1 MKALA
6 WGTAVAAAL
15 VAAVTSYWFWFNA
28 PVPSEPPPAAAA
40 VVSSTTSDRSRVD
53 LAVSSL
59 KARQYR
65 EALNY
70 ARDALRQFPN
80 DAEAQ
85 RVRDEAAAAI
95 ARFDESIARG
105 HRLLGAGN
113 LDGASAALQAARDID
128 PNAPAVATLQDEIV
142 SQYKVLA
149 RPRPEAPR
157 AAAPPARDAGAERT
171 APTPP
176 APEPSRPAATV
187 AAASPPPAEPAPTE
201 VKPPAPPANET
212 TSAAPAPPP
221 ATSTVDAA
229 PPPKPVEPAPP
240 AAAAPPP
247 APAVDTKP
255 PAVESDDVQITRVI
269 EGWARAIEDKDLA
282 AYRALKPNMTAAE
295 QRRIEE
301 GFRAV
306 SSQRVTVTI
315 LGIEKRGAQAVV
327 RLRRHDAIVV
337 DGRQRAQDSQQTIT
351 VVRAGSNWVI
361 RDIGR

>member
-1 MKALA
+1 MGAGLGAEVLPAAAAKSKRRGVKALV
-6 WGTAVAAAL
+6 WGTAVAAAS
-15 VAAVTSYWFWFNA
+15 VAAVTSYWFWFNT

-128 PNAPAVATLQDEIV
+128 PGAPAVATLQEEIV

-157 AAAPPARDAGAERT
+157 APAPPARDAGAERT

-187 AAASPPPAEPAPTE
+187 AAAPPPAEPAPTE
-201 VKPPAPPANET
+201 VKPAAPPANQT
-212 TSAAPAPPP
+212 TSAAAALPP

-229 PPPKPVEPAPP
+229 ALPPKPVEPAPP
-240 AAAAPPP
+240 RTRRPAA
-247 APAVDTKP
+247 
-255 PAVESDDVQITRVI
+255 S
-269 EGWARAIEDKDLA
+269 ARRGHE
-282 AYRALKPNMTAAE
+282 TAGGGK
-295 QRRIEE
+295 RR
-301 GFRAV
+301 RPDYAC
-306 SSQRVTVTI
+306 
-315 LGIEKRGAQAVV
+315 
-327 RLRRHDAIVV
+327 D
-337 DGRQRAQDSQQTIT
+337 
-351 VVRAGSNWVI
+351 
-361 RDIGR
+361 